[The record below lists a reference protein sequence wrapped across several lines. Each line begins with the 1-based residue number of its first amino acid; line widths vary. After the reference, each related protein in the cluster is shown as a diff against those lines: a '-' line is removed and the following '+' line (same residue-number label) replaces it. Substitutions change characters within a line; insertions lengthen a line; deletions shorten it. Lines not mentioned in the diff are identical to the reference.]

1 MAKYR
6 AEHSPPPRPRRLG
19 AIWQNLSIRR
29 RILVS
34 MLAVSVIP
42 LGLFSL
48 VGFTAISGLNSGAL
62 RTANN
67 ALVATQGAHLEDLVR
82 SKAAI
87 VNDELASIENQI
99 GLLGQAASNVLAQP
113 NPQGTAAVSGVT
125 ILGPGATAATPGTGV
140 LALRSLES
148 EMSTISQLHP
158 EIAEV
163 WLQLPQSGLLAVAPS
178 SAVPSGQSSRFE
190 QLLPPQSEYQLG
202 VAEEQA
208 ADQLQSSQWRALV
221 ARSPQ
226 GAIWTPVYS
235 NPMAGGETVTVATQG
250 TTPGG
255 VQFRVGANITVRDL
269 VSTFLVGPP
278 GSAQGSYAFLV
289 SGEGTVI
296 SVGRGGT
303 AALGLKTK
311 GKQAPV
317 ASLTA
322 KANPWF
328 PVASQMRLGLQGLQ
342 QISLDGSPIDVF
354 YSPLP
359 ASRWSLGVALPVAG
373 LDSSVVGFSKQISQG
388 LAGVGA
394 LLLPILLL
402 LAIMVVALT
411 NILSRR
417 LLGPLSHL
425 TAASDRI
432 AAGDL
437 ATAVAVSPGGPDE
450 IGTLER
456 TLEGMRQRL
465 AQQRQQIDGAQQEL
479 EQKVEERTAELTQ
492 RNQELATL
500 NSVTGEMG
508 RSLVVSDVANTAA
521 AQLQAVWDL
530 PEVAVYLADGLE
542 ASGMRMVGR
551 AIPAGGDQEEVPDL
565 PPALAQMPGQGGL
578 LPLQGGDV
586 LLIPLTTAGAHV
598 GYLSLRHRDQLGGRQ
613 LELLEVVAG
622 QLALALRN
630 AQLFADTQELA
641 TINERNRIAREIHD
655 TLAQGLAGIIVQLQ
669 AADAWLGRDQGRTRE
684 AVDHATELA
693 RFSLQEARR
702 SVWDLRPEGLQRAG
716 LAGAVRDELNRIR
729 DRDGIKTSLRLKAM
743 RGLVLPAQVEVAVFR
758 IVQEALANAMRH
770 GRPAAV
776 AIEMTVIAGE
786 LRVTVTDDGSGFT
799 PSGPLR
805 AGSFGITSMRE
816 RALNCGGSFEL
827 SSVPGGG
834 TRVVLQV
841 PCAEPSRVR
850 S

>member
-1 MAKYR
+1 
-6 AEHSPPPRPRRLG
+6 
-19 AIWQNLSIRR
+19 
-29 RILVS
+29 

-48 VGFTAISGLNSGAL
+48 AGFTAISGLNSGAL

-67 ALVATQGAHLEDLVR
+67 ALVASQGAHLEDLVR

-99 GLLGQAASNVLAQP
+99 GLLGQAASDVLAEP
-113 NPQGTAAVSGVT
+113 NPQAMAAVPEVT
-125 ILGPGATAATPGTGV
+125 ILGPGASSPKPGAMV

-163 WLQLPQSGLLAVAPS
+163 WLELPQSGLLAVAPS
-178 SAVPSGQSSRFE
+178 SAVASGQSSSFE
-190 QLLPPQSEYQLG
+190 QLLPSHSEYALG
-202 VAEEQA
+202 VAEQQA
-208 ADQLQSSQWRALV
+208 ADQLQSSQWRTLV

-235 NPMAGGETVTVATQG
+235 NPRAGGETVTVATQG
-250 TTPGG
+250 VAPGG
-255 VQFRVGANITVRDL
+255 LQFRVGANITVRDL

-296 SVGRGGT
+296 SVGHGGT

-311 GKQAPV
+311 GKQAPMV
-317 ASLTA
+317 SLTA
-322 KANPWF
+322 RNNPWF
-328 PVASQMRLGLQGLQ
+328 PVASAMRLGLQGRR
-342 QISLDGSPIDVF
+342 QITLDGAPIDVF

-373 LDSSVVGFSKQISQG
+373 LDSSVVGFSQQISRG

-402 LAIMVVALT
+402 LAVMVVAFT
-411 NILSRR
+411 NVLSRR
-417 LLGPLSHL
+417 LLVPLSRL
-425 TAASDRI
+425 TAASGRI

-437 ATAVAVSPGGPDE
+437 STEVAVSPGGPDE

-465 AQQRQQIDGAQQEL
+465 SDQRRQIDGAHQEL
-479 EQKVEERTAELTQ
+479 EHKVEERTAELTQ

-500 NSVTGEMG
+500 NSVTGEMS
-508 RSLVVSDVANTAA
+508 RSLVVSDVASSAA
-521 AQLQAVWDL
+521 AQLRAVWGL
-530 PEVAVYLADGLE
+530 PEVSVYLADGLD
-542 ASGMRMVGR
+542 ATGMRLVGR
-551 AIPAGGDQEEVPDL
+551 SADLEGDPEAAADLRPVLAELSPAAASQAV
-565 PPALAQMPGQGGL
+565 QRPGL
-578 LPLQGGDV
+578 
-586 LLIPLTTAGAHV
+586 LLIPLTTAGDQV
-598 GYLSLRHRDQLGGRQ
+598 GYLALRHRRHLGARQ
-613 LELLEVVAG
+613 MELLEVVAG
-622 QLALALRN
+622 HLALALRN

-655 TLAQGLAGIIVQLQ
+655 TLAQGLAGIVVQLQ
-669 AADAWLGRDQGRTRE
+669 AADAWLGRDQGRARE
-684 AVDHATELA
+684 AVDQATELA
-693 RFSLQEARR
+693 RSSLQEARR

-716 LAGAVRDELNRIR
+716 LAGAVRDELNRVR
-729 DRDGIKTSLRLKAM
+729 DRARIKTSLRLKGM
-743 RGLVLPAQVEVAVFR
+743 RGLVLPARVEVAVFR
-758 IVQEALANAMRH
+758 IIQEAVANAHRH
-770 GRPAAV
+770 GRPS
-776 AIEMTVIAGE
+776 AITVEMTLLGGQ
-786 LRVTVTDDGSGFT
+786 LRVEVADDGRGFD
-799 PSGPLR
+799 PAGPLR

-816 RALNCGGSFEL
+816 RATTSGGSFEVL
-827 SSVPGGG
+827 SSLGRG
-834 TRVVLQV
+834 TQVVVRV
-841 PCAEPSRVR
+841 PCDESSRV
-850 S
+850 SP